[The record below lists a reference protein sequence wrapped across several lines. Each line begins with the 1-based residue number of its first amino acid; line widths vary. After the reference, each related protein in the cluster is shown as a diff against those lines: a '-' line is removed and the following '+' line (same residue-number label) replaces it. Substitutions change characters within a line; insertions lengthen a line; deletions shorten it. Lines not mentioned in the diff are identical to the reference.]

1 MGLVYAVVY
10 YGLFRVAI
18 HAFDLKTL
26 GREDEEEVVALA
38 PAGARGPA
46 FVKALGG
53 PANIRSVDAC
63 TTRLRLVLA
72 DNHAADEAT
81 LKALGARGLFR
92 PSDKALQVVLGPAAD
107 QVAGEIRAAL
117 AGRAPAVSAAL
128 DAEAVFAALGGVER
142 VLGVEACSSRLK
154 VYLKPDTAVDEA
166 RLRALGVRSTGRSK
180 AGMLHIIVGDSAS
193 KLAERLHALIEP
205 DAAVVAGRQ

>member
-1 MGLVYAVVY
+1 MVY

-26 GREDEEEVVALA
+26 GREDEAEVTAPA
-38 PAGARGPA
+38 PAGPRGPA

-92 PSDKALQVVLGPAAD
+92 PSDKAL
-107 QVAGEIRAAL
+107 
-117 AGRAPAVSAAL
+117 
-128 DAEAVFAALGGVER
+128 
-142 VLGVEACSSRLK
+142 
-154 VYLKPDTAVDEA
+154 
-166 RLRALGVRSTGRSK
+166 
-180 AGMLHIIVGDSAS
+180 
-193 KLAERLHALIEP
+193 
-205 DAAVVAGRQ
+205 